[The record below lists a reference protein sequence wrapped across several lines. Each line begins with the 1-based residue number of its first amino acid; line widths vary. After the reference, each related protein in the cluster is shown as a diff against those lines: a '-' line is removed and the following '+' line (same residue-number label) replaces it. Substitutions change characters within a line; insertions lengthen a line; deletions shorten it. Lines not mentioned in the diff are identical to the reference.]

1 METKK
6 AVIELTVK
14 MIIEV
19 PKDWDKESINFYLN
33 EGSHCLEA
41 EVFQLATEAGFDGG
55 EDIPLC
61 SICHRAKGKFIQDAN
76 EEDIENLR
84 YTKI

>member
-6 AVIELTVK
+6 VVIELIVK

-33 EGSHCLEA
+33 DGSHCLET
-41 EVFQLATEAGFDGG
+41 EVFQLAIEAGFD
-55 EDIPLC
+55 EKNPPLC
-61 SICHRAKGKFIQDAN
+61 SICHRAKGRYVQDAN
-76 EEDIENLR
+76 KEDIENLR
-84 YTKI
+84 YA